1 MNLSVQKKDHITQYL
16 EDNSMKTITSLFFAT
31 ALACS
36 ASLSLAAGSGSS
48 EGASPAPKASPKFA
62 GCKKGFVKVMR
73 NGKAV
78 CSKKTSELTDE
89 ELYNQGAAL
98 ALDGEYAWALEVL
111 GAIKNQNDPRVLNY
125 TGYSH
130 RKSGRLETAVSYY
143 RKALEINPN
152 FVLAR
157 EYLGEGYL
165 AAGRVDLAKVELG
178 EIARR
183 CGTQC
188 TEYQEL
194 NKAIATAIN

>member
-1 MNLSVQKKDHITQYL
+1 MKHITSIL
-16 EDNSMKTITSLFFAT
+16 LAS

-36 ASLSLAAGSGSS
+36 ASFALAAGSGSS
-48 EGASPAPKASPKFA
+48 SGGTTAPTKMSPKKA
-62 GCKKGFVKVMR
+62 GCKKGFVMAKR

-78 CSKKTSELTDE
+78 CTKKTSELSDD
-89 ELYNQGAAL
+89 ELYQQGEAL
-98 ALDGEYAWALEVL
+98 ALEGEYAWALEIL
-111 GAIKNQNDPRVLNY
+111 GAIKNQSDPRVLNY

-157 EYLGEGYL
+157 EYLGEGYV
-165 AAGRVDLAKVELG
+165 AAGRIDLAKVELG
-178 EIARR
+178 EIANR

-194 NKAIATAIN
+194 NKAIETAFN